1 MILSLNHHHELNV
14 FNGYSWPMF
23 NTSLHVCHNAFI
35 AIYPNVSMLAVVG
48 ILPSV
53 FRFEEPLVMSIDKE
67 TRQISPP
74 RGSSL
79 IALQGS
85 YPCQSPQD
93 WISLSLSLSPSLSG
107 SIPLAGRGLSM
118 SLL

>member
-1 MILSLNHHHELNV
+1 
-14 FNGYSWPMF
+14 
-23 NTSLHVCHNAFI
+23 
-35 AIYPNVSMLAVVG
+35 MLAVVG

-93 WISLSLSLSPSLSG
+93 WISLSLSLSLWLNSLGWTRSVYVPALM
-107 SIPLAGRGLSM
+107 SRLQVSSHHHQLCLRGLGVVGPM
-118 SLL
+118 G